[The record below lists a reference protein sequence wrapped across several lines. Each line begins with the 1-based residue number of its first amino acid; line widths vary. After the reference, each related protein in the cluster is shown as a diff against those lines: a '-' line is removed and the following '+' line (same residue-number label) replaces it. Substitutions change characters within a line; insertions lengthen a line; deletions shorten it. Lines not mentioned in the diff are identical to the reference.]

1 LKEKNISIKKKP
13 RHVGLEAQTSAL
25 GLVIFFLFKGEDNRF
40 KTTII

>member
-1 LKEKNISIKKKP
+1 LKEKKRNINKEK
-13 RHVGLEAQTSAL
+13 AQTSAL